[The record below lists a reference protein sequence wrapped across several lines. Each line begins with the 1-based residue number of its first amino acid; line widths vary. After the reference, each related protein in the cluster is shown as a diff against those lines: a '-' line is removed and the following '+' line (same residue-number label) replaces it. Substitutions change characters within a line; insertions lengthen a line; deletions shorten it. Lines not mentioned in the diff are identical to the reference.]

1 MTLRVRVP
9 AELMGGGADEG
20 YGAVADAF
28 RRNFTERGEVGAA
41 CVVVRDGRTVVDLWG
56 GYRDGRSQQPW
67 EEATFVTVFSTT
79 KGLAAVTLAIAHA
92 RGWIDWDDAVAGHWP
107 EFGVAGKERVTVRQ
121 LLAHQGGVPVLDA
134 SVELPTIGDPD
145 ALGAILAAQ
154 RPAWRPGSRHGY
166 HSVTFGWYASELLR
180 RVDPHHRTLG
190 RFFADEVAHPLGAAF
205 HIGLPAD
212 VPQERL
218 ATIHAFGRAETLLH
232 VRELPA
238 RFVVRMA
245 IPRTATARSFQYPRI
260 PGGLA
265 AYNER
270 SLLAVEIPAAN
281 GTGEPRAIARV
292 YGELATGGQTLGLR
306 PETLRGLVEPAPAPT
321 KGLRDM
327 ILHVDR
333 RYSCGYTKP
342 STNFPFGGASGQAF
356 GTPGAGGSFGF
367 ADPETGIGFAYAMNR
382 SGFRLCDDRRE
393 VVLRDALYRSIGGP
407 PQGLDPRRRFTRP
420 RLPSR
425 SRPRGAGSHT
435 GSDRRDAAN

>member
-9 AELMGGGADEG
+9 ADLVGGGVDDG

-67 EEATFVTVFSTT
+67 EEGTFVTVFSTT
-79 KGLAAVTLAIAHA
+79 KGMAAATLAIAHA
-92 RGWIDWDDAVAGHWP
+92 RRWIEWDDPVTTHWP
-107 EFGVAGKERVTVRQ
+107 EFGAAGKDRVTIRQ
-121 LLAHQGGVPVLDA
+121 LLAHQAGVPVLDT
-134 SVELPTIGDPD
+134 SIELPTIGDPD

-154 RPAWRPGSRHGY
+154 RPVWRPGTRHGY

-190 RFFADEVAHPLGAAF
+190 RFFADEVAGPLGAAF

-238 RFVVRMA
+238 RFVLRMA
-245 IPRTATARSFQYPRI
+245 IPHSATARSFQYPRI
-260 PGGLA
+260 PGLA

-292 YGELATGGQTLGLR
+292 YGELATGGRTLGLR
-306 PETLRGLVEPAPAPT
+306 PETLRGLADPAPAPT
-321 KGLRDM
+321 GGLRDA

-342 STNFPFGGASGQAF
+342 SPSFRFGASGEAF

-393 VVLRDALYRSIGGP
+393 LALRDALYRSIGGP
-407 PQGLDPRRRFTRP
+407 PQAPDPRHRFARGRPPTRNRRRTAP
-420 RLPSR
+420 AAE
-425 SRPRGAGSHT
+425 GAAGIS
-435 GSDRRDAAN
+435 